1 MDMNHCIS
9 IKLNHVHSTEKK
21 KHLKLATQGIYF
33 ISSLASKEKVNIDL
47 DLIFKVIFGIVSS
60 YLGKKILYFT
70 NQNSTIRP

>member
-1 MDMNHCIS
+1 MDMNHRVS
-9 IKLNHVHSTEKK
+9 IKLNYVHSIEKK
-21 KHLKLATQGIYF
+21 PLKLATQGIYF

-60 YLGKKILYFT
+60 YLGKKVLYFT